1 MPDNIYLQNYN
12 IPEDGV
18 LVEYRTTGEYTPA
31 HWHDS
36 LELVYI
42 LNGNAT
48 IYLEGS
54 EHKLVPGE
62 FIVID
67 TNQIHEA
74 RCTHSYMMIVL
85 RIDDD
90 LIQRDLR
97 APQGS
102 CDYARQAA
110 QGIYDRYAVHCPGYP
125 LPADQRFF
133 NSFI

>member
-62 FIVID
+62 FIVVD

-74 RCTHSYMMIVL
+74 RCTHTYMMIVL

-90 LIQRDLR
+90 LIQRLMGNRRNFQIICSRLETLR
-97 APQGS
+97 YFS
-102 CDYARQAA
+102 
-110 QGIYDRYAVHCPGYP
+110 
-125 LPADQRFF
+125 
-133 NSFI
+133 